1 MSPLMRFACKRLL
14 ILECL
19 KLTTWLT
26 SLLQRRYYGWLFLL
40 SDFAVAEEIFC
51 FARRLKAGL
60 HRMAPTHRHY
70 FQQTIF
76 SILSINNSAAAELS
90 QHVSTL
96 LFPTDQS
103 LFFFTC
109 GSLDDAPCRL
119 VNANP

>member
-1 MSPLMRFACKRLL
+1 MRFACKRLL

-51 FARRLKAGL
+51 FARMLKAGP
-60 HRMAPTHRHY
+60 HRIAPTHFHY

-76 SILSINNSAAAELS
+76 FDILNQPCKNKTQMKIINKMCK
-90 QHVSTL
+90 Q
-96 LFPTDQS
+96 
-103 LFFFTC
+103 
-109 GSLDDAPCRL
+109 
-119 VNANP
+119 